1 MYTQFFP
8 FCFALYMASSALI
21 TPSSKLAVSLSN
33 SNTPK
38 LAVVF
43 MIVASSSVML
53 LFSRA
58 VLYISAIPQAMSAPV
73 SESIII
79 NSSPPC
85 LPA

>member
-43 MIVASSSVML
+43 MTVPSSRAML
-53 LFSRA
+53 LFSRDS
-58 VLYISAIPQAMSAPV
+58 LILSAIP
-73 SESIII
+73 
-79 NSSPPC
+79 
-85 LPA
+85 